1 VDPGIKRASSAK
13 SGVGFLVGPGKQGGR
28 LGLEEVAE
36 AKGIKSDEGAKS
48 DHFQMK
54 PIVAIPP
61 RTSRKSENTK
71 TESAI
76 VLQLKYLPPF
86 DGETLLSIFR
96 AHQLPELETVA
107 AQQYERVFHLDGR
120 IGYFRVSHDRPEENA
135 LTLKVVGAARKSIPV
150 IEQRVRRMFDLDV
163 NPAMIAECMAG
174 QPHLGDLWRRYPGLR
189 VARTWDRF
197 ETLIT
202 TILGQLVSVS
212 FGRTLIREL
221 MHSGGERVKHPATG
235 QEIHLFPTPV
245 ALRTADLSVV
255 RTSEMR
261 RTAIRTIAALAA
273 NGGLPLAGQPE
284 PKELRRT
291 LLGLP
296 GVGAWSAEYIA
307 MRAFDD
313 NDAFPATDYGLKQ
326 EIKRYPQMNVNQ
338 VRPWRAYAAAA
349 LWKHFAEKKG
359 IPDESVV

>member
-1 VDPGIKRASSAK
+1 
-13 SGVGFLVGPGKQGGR
+13 
-28 LGLEEVAE
+28 LEEVAQ
-36 AKGIKSDEGAKS
+36 AKSIKSDEDTKS

-54 PIVAIPP
+54 RIVAIPP
-61 RTSRKSENTK
+61 RISRKKECTK
-71 TESAI
+71 TEGAI
-76 VLQLKYLPPF
+76 VLPLKYLPPF
-86 DGETLLSIFR
+86 DGENLLSIFR
-96 AHQLPELETVA
+96 AHQLPELETVT
-107 AQQYERVFHLDGR
+107 AQRYERVFSLDGR
-120 IGYFRVSHDRPEENA
+120 IGYFRVSHDGPEENA
-135 LTLKVVGAARKSIPV
+135 LTLKIVGAARKSIPA
-150 IEQRVRRMFDLDV
+150 IEQRVRRMFDLDA

-202 TILGQLVSVS
+202 TILGQLVSVN

-221 MHSGGERVKHPATG
+221 MHSSGERVKHPATG
-235 QEIHLFPTPV
+235 QEIRLFPTPT
-245 ALRTADLSVV
+245 ALRAADLSVV

-261 RTAIRTIAALAA
+261 RTAIRAIAALAA
-273 NGGLPLAGQPE
+273 DGCLPLAGQPE

-326 EIKRYPQMNVNQ
+326 EIKRYPQMKVNK

-349 LWKHFAEKKG
+349 LWKHFAEMKG
-359 IPDESVV
+359 TPDEPVE

>member
-1 VDPGIKRASSAK
+1 MARAVLRNN
-13 SGVGFLVGPGKQGGR
+13 G
-28 LGLEEVAE
+28 
-36 AKGIKSDEGAKS
+36 
-48 DHFQMK
+48 
-54 PIVAIPP
+54 
-61 RTSRKSENTK
+61 NTK

-96 AHQLPELETVA
+96 AHQLPELETVT
-107 AQQYERVFHLDGR
+107 AQQYERVFLCEGR
-120 IGYFRVSHDRPEENA
+120 IGYFRVSHDDPGKNA
-135 LTLKVVGAARKSIPV
+135 LTLKIVGAARNSVPA

-163 NPAMIAECMAG
+163 DPAVIAEHMAG

-212 FGRTLIREL
+212 FGRILIREL
-221 MHSGGERVKHPATG
+221 MQSSGTSVKHPVTG
-235 QEIHLFPTPV
+235 QKIYLFPTPK
-245 ALRTADLSVV
+245 ALRNADLSAV

-261 RTAIRTIAALAA
+261 RNAIRAIAALAA
-273 NGGLPLAGQPE
+273 DGGLPLVGRPE
-284 PKELRRT
+284 PRELRRT
-291 LLGLP
+291 LLSLP

-326 EIKRYPQMNVNQ
+326 ELKRHPEMNVND

-349 LWKHFAEKKG
+349 LWKNFAATKG
-359 IPDESVV
+359 TPHESVV

>member
-1 VDPGIKRASSAK
+1 
-13 SGVGFLVGPGKQGGR
+13 
-28 LGLEEVAE
+28 
-36 AKGIKSDEGAKS
+36 
-48 DHFQMK
+48 
-54 PIVAIPP
+54 
-61 RTSRKSENTK
+61 
-71 TESAI
+71 
-76 VLQLKYLPPF
+76 
-86 DGETLLSIFR
+86 
-96 AHQLPELETVA
+96 
-107 AQQYERVFHLDGR
+107 
-120 IGYFRVSHDRPEENA
+120 
-135 LTLKVVGAARKSIPV
+135 
-150 IEQRVRRMFDLDV
+150 MFDLDM
-163 NPAMIAECMAG
+163 NPAVIAEHMAG

-221 MHSGGERVKHPATG
+221 MHSSGERVKHPATG
-235 QEIHLFPTPV
+235 QEIHLFPTPK

-273 NGGLPLAGQPE
+273 DGGLPLVGQPE
-284 PKELRRT
+284 PKGLRRT
-291 LLGLP
+291 LLSLP

-326 EIKRYPQMNVNQ
+326 EIKRHPKMNVSK

-349 LWKHFAEKKG
+349 LWKHFAETKG
-359 IPDESVV
+359 KPDESVV

>member
-1 VDPGIKRASSAK
+1 MPLPVRSKNEDTKAE
-13 SGVGFLVGPGKQGGR
+13 SG
-28 LGLEEVAE
+28 
-36 AKGIKSDEGAKS
+36 
-48 DHFQMK
+48 
-54 PIVAIPP
+54 
-61 RTSRKSENTK
+61 
-71 TESAI
+71 I

-86 DGETLLSIFR
+86 DGETLFSIFR
-96 AHQLPELETVA
+96 AHQLPELETVTS
-107 AQQYERVFHLDGR
+107 QRYERVFHHDGR
-120 IGYFRVSHDRPEENA
+120 IGYFRVSHDDPGKNA
-135 LTLKVVGAARKSIPV
+135 LTLKVVGAARSAVPA

-163 NPAMIAECMAG
+163 NPVVIAEHMAG

-197 ETLIT
+197 ETIIT

-221 MHSGGERVKHPATG
+221 MESSGERVKHPVTG
-235 QEIHLFPTPV
+235 QEIRLFPTPEL
-245 ALRTADLSVV
+245 LRTADLSTV

-261 RTAIRTIAALAA
+261 RTAIGTIAALAA
-273 NGGLPLAGQPE
+273 DGGVPLVGQPD

-291 LLGLP
+291 LLSLP
-296 GVGAWSAEYIA
+296 GVGAWSSEYIA

-326 EIKRYPQMNVNQ
+326 EIKRHPEMNVSK

-349 LWKHFAEKKG
+349 LWKHFAETKG
-359 IPDESVV
+359 TPYESVV

>member
-1 VDPGIKRASSAK
+1 MPRPVRGK
-13 SGVGFLVGPGKQGGR
+13 SG
-28 LGLEEVAE
+28 
-36 AKGIKSDEGAKS
+36 D
-48 DHFQMK
+48 
-54 PIVAIPP
+54 
-61 RTSRKSENTK
+61 TK
-71 TESAI
+71 TESPI
-76 VLQLKYLPPF
+76 VLPLKYVPPF

-96 AHQLPELETVA
+96 AHQLPDLETVTT
-107 AQQYERVFHLDGR
+107 QHYERVFRRGGK
-120 IGYFRVSHDRPEENA
+120 IGYFRVSHDNPGKSE
-135 LTLKVVGAARKSIPV
+135 LTLKVFGAARDTVPA

-163 NPAMIAECMAG
+163 NPAVIAERMAG
-174 QPHLGDLWRRYPGLR
+174 KPHLGNLWRRYPGLR

-221 MHSGGERVKHPATG
+221 MQSSGARVKHPVTG
-235 QEIHLFPTPV
+235 QKICLFPTPR
-245 ALRTADLSVV
+245 ALRTADLSGV

-261 RTAIRTIAALAA
+261 RTAIRTIADLAA
-273 NGGLPLAGQPE
+273 DGGLPLVGEPE
-284 PKELRRT
+284 PRELRRT
-291 LLGLP
+291 LLSLP

-326 EIKRYPQMNVNQ
+326 EIKRHPEMKVNE

-349 LWKHFAEKKG
+349 LWKNFAATKG
-359 IPDESVV
+359 TSYESVV

>member
-1 VDPGIKRASSAK
+1 MDMCRHLMESV
-13 SGVGFLVGPGKQGGR
+13 
-28 LGLEEVAE
+28 
-36 AKGIKSDEGAKS
+36 AKGTLHMA
-48 DHFQMK
+48 QA
-54 PIVAIPP
+54 VL
-61 RTSRKSENTK
+61 RKAGNTK

-76 VLQLKYLPPF
+76 VLRLKYLPPF

-96 AHQLPELETVA
+96 AHQLPELETVT
-107 AQQYERVFHLDGR
+107 AQQYERVFHCGGK
-120 IGYFRVSHDRPEENA
+120 IGYVRVSHDDPGKNA
-135 LTLKVVGAARKSIPV
+135 LRLTIVGAAPSSIPA
-150 IEQRVRRMFDLDV
+150 IQQRVRRMFDLDA
-163 NPAMIAECMAG
+163 NPAVIAEHMAG
-174 QPHLGDLWRRYPGLR
+174 QPHLEDLWRRYPGLR

-221 MHSGGERVKHPATG
+221 MQSSGARVKHPVTG
-235 QEIHLFPTPV
+235 EKVCLFPTPK
-245 ALRTADLSVV
+245 ALRTADLSAV

-261 RTAIRTIAALAA
+261 RTAIRAIAALAA
-273 NGGLPLAGQPE
+273 DGGLPLVGQPE
-284 PKELRRT
+284 PRELRRT
-291 LLGLP
+291 LLSIP

-326 EIKRYPQMNVNQ
+326 EIKRHPEMNVNQ

-349 LWKHFAEKKG
+349 LWRNFAATKG
-359 IPDESVV
+359 TPYESVV

>member
-1 VDPGIKRASSAK
+1 MIRGARIRARFVETHAY
-13 SGVGFLVGPGKQGGR
+13 VP
-28 LGLEEVAE
+28 
-36 AKGIKSDEGAKS
+36 
-48 DHFQMK
+48 
-54 PIVAIPP
+54 
-61 RTSRKSENTK
+61 TSHLQDIQKMPQPVRKKNENTK
-71 TESAI
+71 TESAT
-76 VLQLKYLPPF
+76 VLQLKYFPPF

-96 AHQLPELETVA
+96 AHQLPDLETVT
-107 AQQYERVFHLDGR
+107 AQHYERVFHRDGR
-120 IGYFRVSHDRPEENA
+120 IGYFRVSHDDPGKNA
-135 LTLKVVGAARKSIPV
+135 LTLKVVGAARNSIPA

-163 NPAMIAECMAG
+163 NPAVIAEHMAG

-221 MHSGGERVKHPATG
+221 MHSSGERMKHPATG
-235 QEIHLFPTPV
+235 QEIHLFPTPK

-273 NGGLPLAGQPE
+273 DGGLPLVGQPE
-284 PKELRRT
+284 PKGLRRT
-291 LLGLP
+291 LLSLP

-326 EIKRYPQMNVNQ
+326 EIKRHPKMNVSK

-349 LWKHFAEKKG
+349 LWKHFAETKG
-359 IPDESVV
+359 KPDESVV